1 MKQILSEEFKRMQEL
16 AGIKNK
22 ISYEEAENILSN
34 LRSNDDFQHDVF
46 GKIEDNIRDG
56 MDEDFDEDD
65 VYNQAIDYMLEK
77 IMKNPNIWDEYL

>member
-1 MKQILSEEFKRMQEL
+1 
-16 AGIKNK
+16 
-22 ISYEEAENILSN
+22 
-34 LRSNDDFQHDVF
+34 
-46 GKIEDNIRDG
+46 

>member
-46 GKIEDNIRDG
+46 
-56 MDEDFDEDD
+56 
-65 VYNQAIDYMLEK
+65 
-77 IMKNPNIWDEYL
+77 